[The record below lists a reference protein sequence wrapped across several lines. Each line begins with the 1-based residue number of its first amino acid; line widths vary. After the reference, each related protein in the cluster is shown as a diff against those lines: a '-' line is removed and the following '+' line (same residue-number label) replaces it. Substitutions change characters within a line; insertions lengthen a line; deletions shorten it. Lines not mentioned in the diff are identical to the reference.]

1 MAAGSSNPTLPDR
14 PSIVVLPF
22 ANIGGDP
29 EQEYF
34 VDGVTES
41 LTTDLSRING
51 AFVVAR
57 NTAFTFKGNAV
68 DVKRLGRELNV
79 RYVLEGSVQRGGN
92 RLRVNVQLVDA
103 ETGNHLWAER
113 FDKPVA
119 DLFDMQDEIVSRLAN
134 SLDAELIA
142 AEARR
147 AERSPHPD
155 AMDLVFQGRS
165 WFNKGLTP
173 DHLAQARS
181 FFEKAIALDPENVEA
196 MVGLARVD
204 SALGVGLMTDDWSA
218 RFTSAEASLTKALSL
233 APNHALAHMLLG
245 LVQVFTKRATQ
256 GIAQCA
262 HALALDR
269 NLAGAH
275 ATIGTAQCCLGRAA
289 ETEPHINEA
298 LRLSPRDTLAHRWMA
313 SVGIAKA
320 QLGTDAEAV
329 LWMRRG
335 LDANRN
341 YSLAYFHLAA
351 VLARLGELDEARATV
366 QAGLA
371 LDPSFTIR
379 RCRDASKA
387 RSDNLTFLAGYE
399 RIIESMR
406 AAGVPEG

>member
-1 MAAGSSNPTLPDR
+1 
-14 PSIVVLPF
+14 
-22 ANIGGDP
+22 
-29 EQEYF
+29 
-34 VDGVTES
+34 
-41 LTTDLSRING
+41 
-51 AFVVAR
+51 
-57 NTAFTFKGNAV
+57 
-68 DVKRLGRELNV
+68 
-79 RYVLEGSVQRGGN
+79 
-92 RLRVNVQLVDA
+92 VNVQLVDA

-134 SLDAELIA
+134 TLDAQLIV

-275 ATIGTAQCCLGRAA
+275 ATIGTAKTCLGRAA

-320 QLGTDAEAV
+320 QVGTDAEAV

-379 RCRDASKA
+379 RCRDASRA

-399 RIIESMR
+399 RILEGMR
-406 AAGVPEG
+406 VAGVPEG